1 MAKRLFAI
9 TVILL
14 AALAD
19 WAQCPDFTD
28 LTAPGVTCRYGLF
41 EAPMMYTGIVAGRHS
56 VITQQGMDPYTGYQL
71 PLLPP
76 GENAVVKLGN
86 DLGGKQGECIDYDF
100 VVDPDNPILTI
111 KYAFVLK
118 NGNLSSTSPTFSI
131 FFLNPQNTGTS
142 YSPYIYPCGSS
153 SFAIPHIQS
162 YVTFQT
168 TGTVLWK
175 PWSNIIIDLSQY
187 AGQLVRVRFLTY
199 DGQTDP
205 EAFGYT
211 YFTASCSSNHLTVLG
226 CDGDQI
232 TLAAPDGYSGYSWN
246 NGATTQTATY
256 STAEGLDVACTLQPE
271 QGCTSILKNAHIQGL
286 TITHGDAYYDTICQ
300 GEAYHAHGFDIP
312 PQNEAGEYD
321 FARLVF
327 NNGDCFSGVETTL
340 NLTVLQRYF
349 HYYDVVCEGTDYD
362 NYGFHYTNLPPGTI
376 LDSIPIALS
385 NGCDSGYRYLH
396 LTVNEVLSVSGE
408 LYGETNVCDKNLQ
421 TYSLLFP
428 GSLNYYTWSLPDG
441 IVSLTGGG
449 LPYVSLYFTEES
461 PNPAEIS
468 VTAGN
473 ACGNHTFTLSVW
485 HTPAYYLVYE
495 DTLCT
500 GSEYTDHDFQ
510 TARLDSAGLYFLSH
524 NSTTANGC
532 DSNVTVRLVVFPSPT
547 VTTLAQPEEICSGE
561 SSIVLAVGEHGA
573 IVPYTPQQVVPGDI
587 LCTDSTIVKPAEW
600 PMPGKTAKAIVFFV
614 DSTGQHGWAV
624 HLQDQG
630 SFPWCTNGC
639 SAIMGLLSSPL
650 GPQYE
655 FNGKYNT
662 QTLRGLGDATEFPAA
677 WAVDVDN
684 GWYLPAIGQL
694 ILIFYELHVVNESL
708 SLVNGSPFVPFT
720 PSPTFD
726 PYEMDNFHANCY
738 WSATTTA
745 YLYPDGSYVV
755 TSSPYFF
762 DISSYALIS
771 GIPGGARKVRSVI
784 DF

>member
-1 MAKRLFAI
+1 MKKKLFAI
-9 TVILL
+9 TVFLL
-14 AALAD
+14 ATLTG

-41 EAPMMYTGIVAGRHS
+41 ENPMMYTGIVAGRHS

-86 DLGGKQGECIDYDF
+86 DLGGGQGECIDYDF

-131 FFLNPQNTGTS
+131 FFLNPQNIGTGNT
-142 YSPYIYPCGSS
+142 PYIYPCGSS

-232 TLAAPDGYSGYSWN
+232 TLAAPDGYSAYSWN

-349 HYYDVVCEGTDYD
+349 HYYDEVCEGSDYD

-408 LYGETNVCDKNLQ
+408 LYGETNVCDKNFT

-587 LCTDSTIVKPAEW
+587 LCTDNTIVKPAEW
-600 PMPGKTAKAIVFFV
+600 PVPGKTAKAVVYFV

-624 HLQDQG
+624 HLHDQG
-630 SFPWCTNGC
+630 SFPWG
-639 SAIMGLLSSPL
+639 SDYLPASSGLTLPVPDFIYAL
-650 GPQYE
+650 D
-655 FNGKYNT
+655 GKLNT
-662 QTLRGLGDATEFPAA
+662 QKLRLFGDANTFPAV
-677 WAVDVDN
+677 WAVDFDH

-694 ILIFYELHVVNESL
+694 MYIFYELQTINESL
-708 SLVNGSPFVPFT
+708 SLVNGSPFT
-720 PSPTFD
+720 PSPTYNLTQYLTYNYLSST
-726 PYEMDNFHANCY
+726 PGNF
-738 WSATTTA
+738 S
-745 YLYPDGSYVV
+745 
-755 TSSPYFF
+755 
-762 DISSYALIS
+762 ISSGAY
-771 GIPGGARKVRSVI
+771 PGGHSSSAPWSCDVFNLALTSGTPQTARRVRSII